1 MTAYATYPDLAG
13 RTVIVT
19 GGGSGIG
26 AAIVRAFARQRAKI
40 GFIDIADEPS
50 RKLERE
56 LRGDGAAVAYVRAD
70 ITDIEALRG
79 AIAEIRAAHG
89 PIGVLINNAAHDDR
103 HKTPEVTPEYF
114 DDRIAVNLKH
124 VFFAMQAVLDDMIA
138 LGGGS
143 IVNFSSVSWLK
154 ATGGMAIYTASKSA
168 MLGLTRS
175 IARDYGVHNIRAN
188 SIAPGWIMTERQKAL
203 WVTPEAERRTMEG
216 QCLKRW
222 LMPDEI
228 ANLALFL
235 ASNASSACTA
245 QHFVADGGAT

>member
-1 MTAYATYPDLAG
+1 MTAFATYPDLAG
-13 RTVIVT
+13 RSVIVT

-26 AAIVRAFARQRAKI
+26 AAIVRGFARQNAKV
-40 GFIDIADEPS
+40 GFIDIADAPS
-50 RKLERE
+50 RELEQE
-56 LRGDGAAVAYVRAD
+56 LRQAGATVKYVRTD
-70 ITDIEALRG
+70 ITDTAALRA

-103 HKTPEVTPEYF
+103 HKTPDVTPEYF
-114 DDRIAVNLKH
+114 DNRIAVNLKH
-124 VFFAMQAVLDDMIA
+124 VFFAMQAVLDDMIG

-154 ATGGMAIYTASKSA
+154 GTGGMAIYTASKSA

-188 SIAPGWIMTERQKAL
+188 SIAPGWILTERQKTL
-203 WVTPEAERRTMEG
+203 WITPEGEKRAMDG

-222 LMPDEI
+222 LLPDEI

-235 ASNASSACTA
+235 ASDASSACTA

>member
-13 RTVIVT
+13 RSVVVT

-26 AAIVRAFARQRAKI
+26 AAIVRAFARQHAKV
-40 GFIDIADEPS
+40 GFIDVADAPS
-50 RKLERE
+50 RELERE
-56 LRGDGAAVAYVRAD
+56 LRGDGAIVRYLNAD
-70 ITDIEALRG
+70 ITDTQALRG
-79 AIAEIRAAHG
+79 AIANIRAAHG
-89 PIGVLINNAAHDDR
+89 PVGILVNNAANDDR
-103 HKTPEVTPEYF
+103 HKTPDVTPEYF
-114 DDRIAVNLKH
+114 DRRIAVNLKH
-124 VFFAMQAVLDDMIA
+124 VFFATQAVLDDMIS

-175 IARDYGVHNIRAN
+175 IARDYGAHNIRAN
-188 SIAPGWIMTERQKAL
+188 SIAPGWIMTDRQKAL
-203 WVTPEAERRTMEG
+203 WITPEAEKRTMEG

-245 QHFVADGGAT
+245 QHFVADGGAS

>member
-1 MTAYATYPDLAG
+1 MTAFATYPDLAG
-13 RTVIVT
+13 RSVIVT

-26 AAIVRAFARQRAKI
+26 AAIVRGFARQKAKV
-40 GFIDIADEPS
+40 GFIDIAEGPS
-50 RKLERE
+50 RELEQE
-56 LRGDGAAVAYVRAD
+56 LKQDGATVRYVRTD
-70 ITDIEALRG
+70 ITDTDALRR
-79 AIAEIRAAHG
+79 AIADIRAAHG
-89 PIGVLINNAAHDDR
+89 PVGVLINNAAHDDR
-103 HKTPEVTPEYF
+103 HKTPDVTPEYF
-114 DDRIAVNLKH
+114 DNRIAVNLKH
-124 VFFAMQAVLDDMIA
+124 VFFATQAVLDDMIG
-138 LGGGS
+138 LGGGA

-154 ATGGMAIYTASKSA
+154 GTGGMAIYTASKSA

-203 WVTPEAERRTMEG
+203 WVTPEAEKRTMDG